1 MQRRRRIAAI
11 TMGEKMRKVDL
22 HIHSTASDGTWTPQE
37 LVNAAQAAGLGLIAV
52 TDHDSTANVAETM
65 RIAAANGIKCLPGV
79 EVCST
84 KDGMSF
90 HILGY
95 GIDTANKPLQELLA
109 HNTYLLEKKDDDS
122 VQLLIKQGWPLDFK
136 EFQNYTYDRRRG
148 GWKSLAYLIDKG
160 LCSGVNDFFKR
171 IFTAENDLGFPEFPP
186 ISEVIAAIHGAGGA
200 ALCAQQ
206 VTAVGGK
213 DVVVVKAGG
222 AAVLHQLAHAG
233 QAGQPDHILVQVFPD
248 LIQGL

>member
-1 MQRRRRIAAI
+1 
-11 TMGEKMRKVDL
+11 
-22 HIHSTASDGTWTPQE
+22 
-37 LVNAAQAAGLGLIAV
+37 
-52 TDHDSTANVAETM
+52 M

-200 ALCAQQ
+200 ALCAHAASSFHGPGLAQTLVELIEEPFDGFECYHSGHSEEDTQ
-206 VTAVGGK
+206 LLLTHCRAEGMLISGGSDCHGSFVPSRHLGK
-213 DVVVVKAGG
+213 PDVYETDIFLPG
-222 AAVLHQLAHAG
+222 
-233 QAGQPDHILVQVFPD
+233 LV
-248 LIQGL
+248 

>member
-1 MQRRRRIAAI
+1 
-11 TMGEKMRKVDL
+11 MRKVDL

-84 KDGMSF
+84 KDGISF

-186 ISEVIAAIHGAGGA
+186 ISEVIGQFTVRA
-200 ALCAQQ
+200 ALRCAPMR
-206 VTAVGGK
+206 
-213 DVVVVKAGG
+213 
-222 AAVLHQLAHAG
+222 
-233 QAGQPDHILVQVFPD
+233 QARSTVRGWRRLWWN
-248 LIQGL
+248 